1 MKKVKQMFVLLLWVV
16 LFIFGSTPHTK
27 AQDANA
33 YEIIRLVN
41 QYRINQGLAPFTINN
56 SLMSAAQN
64 QADYMSSN
72 NIYSHYGWGG
82 STPRQRAAAAGFNGP
97 ATENIVGGSGMTPS
111 FGVNWWINS
120 PVHHATLVSSYTE
133 IGGGYSYG
141 YGQHFFAIVV
151 GRSNSASVVRQPQ
164 PAARP
169 RPTSTP
175 IPAPVVEENYYQ
187 PDNSE
192 PEEVAPAPVVE
203 EVYQAPARQPVVV
216 EEAPAVV
223 EEIYS
228 PPPLVVTPITLS
240 QPKSDGSIVH
250 IMGAG
255 QALWTLSVYYNVDL
269 QYLMRINN
277 LREGD
282 YPKVGDR
289 IYIRLAD
296 GQPTPTLL
304 PTPTPAPY
312 HTVREGESL
321 WSISSR
327 YQVSMSDLLAMN
339 DLSIDALVRTGDTLR
354 VHLLPGESLPPTA
367 TPAPY
372 HIVKDGENVWSIS
385 STYGISVDELNALNG
400 LAPEDLLHEG
410 DQLWVVVATPIPTA
424 TPTSMPR
431 LEESA
436 EPTPL
441 PTPTETPQSPTPASV
456 LVKIIDS
463 EPTFAP
469 ITLTPTPTE
478 QVVAIASN
486 ISADKLGNSLSSIA
500 RSPAEAAE
508 INNTTSTRKLYAM
521 SAAAPYTNRTLYLVA
536 LLVAGV
542 FLMGALLLHRN

>member
-16 LFIFGSTPHTK
+16 LFIFGSTPHTE

-56 SLMSAAQN
+56 SLMEAAQN
-64 QADYMSSN
+64 QADYMATN

-97 ATENIVGGSGMTPS
+97 ATENIVGGSGMTPA
-111 FGVNWWINS
+111 FGLNWWINS
-120 PVHHATLVSSYTE
+120 PIHHATLVSSYTE
-133 IGGGYSYG
+133 IGGGYAYG

-151 GRSNSASVVRQPQ
+151 GSSNSASVRKPQVVRPI
-164 PAARP
+164 
-169 RPTSTP
+169 PTSTRV
-175 IPAPVVEENYYQ
+175 PAPVVEQNYAQ
-187 PDNSE
+187 PEEDNS
-192 PEEVAPAPVVE
+192 APAEEQEEPYEAPVAEPVAVE
-203 EVYQAPARQPVVV
+203 ES
-216 EEAPAVV
+216 PAVA

-228 PPPLVVTPITLS
+228 PPPIVVTPITLS

-255 QALWTLSVYYNVDL
+255 QALWTLSVYYDVDL
-269 QYLMRINN
+269 QHLMRINN

-304 PTPTPAPY
+304 PTPTPQPY
-312 HTVREGESL
+312 HILREGESL
-321 WSISSR
+321 WSVATR

-339 DLSIDALVRTGDTLR
+339 NLTIDTLVRTGETLR

>member
-1 MKKVKQMFVLLLWVV
+1 MKEVRQIFVLLFLAILLV
-16 LFIFGSTPHTK
+16 FGSSTSTN
-27 AQDANA
+27 AQGANA
-33 YEIIRLVN
+33 YEIVRLVN

-56 SLMSAAQN
+56 SLMEAAQN
-64 QADYMSSN
+64 QADYMATN

-97 ATENIVGGSGMTPS
+97 ATENIVGGSGMTPA
-111 FGVNWWINS
+111 FGLNWWINS
-120 PVHHATLVSSYTE
+120 PIHHATLVSSYTE
-133 IGGGYSYG
+133 IGGGYAYG

-151 GRSNSASVVRQPQ
+151 GSSNSASVRKPQVVRPI
-164 PAARP
+164 
-169 RPTSTP
+169 PTSTRV
-175 IPAPVVEENYYQ
+175 PAPVVEQNYAQ
-187 PDNSE
+187 PEEDNS
-192 PEEVAPAPVVE
+192 APAEEQEEPYEAPVAEPVAVE
-203 EVYQAPARQPVVV
+203 ES
-216 EEAPAVV
+216 PAVA

-228 PPPLVVTPITLS
+228 PPPIVVTPITLS

-255 QALWTLSVYYNVDL
+255 QALWTLSVYYDVDL
-269 QYLMRINN
+269 QHLMRINN

-304 PTPTPAPY
+304 PTPTPQPY
-312 HTVREGESL
+312 HILREGESL
-321 WSISSR
+321 WSVATR

-339 DLSIDALVRTGDTLR
+339 NLTIDTLVRTGETLR

-431 LEESA
+431 LVEESA
-436 EPTPL
+436 ESTPVPTLTQTPQPPTP
-441 PTPTETPQSPTPASV
+441 ESI
-456 LVKIIDS
+456 LVKIVDS

-469 ITLTPTPTE
+469 ITLTPTPNE
-478 QVVAIASN
+478 QVIAIASN
-486 ISADKLGNSLSSIA
+486 VNPEKLGNSLSSLI
-500 RSPAEAAE
+500 RPTTDTENNPAE
-508 INNTTSTRKLYAM
+508 TRRLYNV
-521 SAAAPYTNRTLYLVA
+521 AAATPYDNRIIYLVA
-536 LLVAGV
+536 LIVAAMLLV
-542 FLMGALLLHRN
+542 GALWLRRD